1 GKEDQLLGLK
11 ENVIIGKLIPAGT
24 GMQRYQNTQIEVE
37 SQEVA
42 EPSEDKEENNT
53 IEKENQEEDIVVNEN
68 EALIE
73 NDSDFE
79 ELDEEE

>member
-1 GKEDQLLGLK
+1 
-11 ENVIIGKLIPAGT
+11 
-24 GMQRYQNTQIEVE
+24 MQRYQNTQIEVE